1 MWVGLIQS
9 VEGLKEKPDHSR
21 GRGNSATSAW
31 LQAWAATRVSYS
43 RDFGFSSSQFCEPI
57 PWMNCVLSGSVSQCL
72 SGELEHYEFL
82 LESLPKGKM
91 FRSSTPE
98 CPQAVCL
105 WTDWSKS
112 GGSSWLHFIW
122 LRWEVANPRMGQSLL
137 VSSGLCGAGVQSTL
151 PLSYILSL
159 ILCSDSFYPE
169 SSCAF
174 KLVAAESAISS
185 GCGIYYFL
193 LFPSSVYSSVMS
205 PHSCP

>member
-1 MWVGLIQS
+1 VPGFRLELQHGS
-9 VEGLKEKPDHSR
+9 PTLETLDFPAHSF
-21 GRGNSATSAW
+21 
-31 LQAWAATRVSYS
+31 V
-43 RDFGFSSSQFCEPI
+43 SQFLE
-57 PWMNCVLSGSVSQCL
+57 WTVFSLALSLSVSL
-72 SGELEHYEFL
+72 ENFEHYEFL

-91 FRSSTPE
+91 FRSWTPE